1 MSHIADIIVYRMTDT
16 TDKTE
21 LYLRLRGKLRAYAGS
36 MLQSGDDVED
46 ALQDMFVRLWKMPAE
61 EQGRLTS
68 TMFVSLRNL
77 CIDRIRRRRHESD
90 IEEMEAAGHVDPY
103 NGDASEMVANI
114 RKLVDESLPEMQR
127 KVFSLYI
134 YEQLEMDEIA
144 DRLSINYS
152 AVRTNLCRARKSI
165 RKLLNL
171 RFGYEYEG

>member
-1 MSHIADIIVYRMTDT
+1 MAETN
-16 TDKTE
+16 DKTE
-21 LYLRLRGKLRAYAGS
+21 LYLNLRGKLREYAGS

-46 ALQDMFVRLWKMPAE
+46 ALQDMFVRLWKMPE
-61 EQGRLTS
+61 CEGKRLES

-77 CIDRIRRRRHESD
+77 CIDRIRRIRRESD
-90 IEEMEAAGHVDPY
+90 IEELDVANHIDIHEE
-103 NGDASEMVANI
+103 DASETVCNI
-114 RKLVDESLPEMQR
+114 RAVVDESLPEMQR
-127 KVFSLYI
+127 KVFSLYV

-171 RFGYEYEG
+171 RFGYEY